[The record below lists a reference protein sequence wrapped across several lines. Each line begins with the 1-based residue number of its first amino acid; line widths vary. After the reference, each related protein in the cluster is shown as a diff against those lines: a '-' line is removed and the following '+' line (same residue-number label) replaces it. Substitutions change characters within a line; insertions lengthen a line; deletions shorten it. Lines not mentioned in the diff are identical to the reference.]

1 MNIGERIQKARER
14 RGLTQRDLAARTG
27 LSQQYLSLLERGDRT
42 NPTLDTLMVLA
53 KALDVSLMALMGR
66 EVR

>member
-1 MNIGERIQKARER
+1 MKLGERIQQARER
-14 RGLTQRDLAARTG
+14 QGLTQRDLAARTG

-53 KALDVSLMALMGR
+53 KALDVSLLALMGK